1 MAKSLIRK
9 GFQEKSLVARILID
23 TSRLFEDKYKYEPAR
38 RTCVWPLN
46 LELPDPMI
54 ASVANSKLL
63 RLRRLKWLTSGVLR
77 AE

>member
-1 MAKSLIRK
+1 M
-9 GFQEKSLVARILID
+9 ARIVID
-23 TSRLFEDKYKYEPAR
+23 AKPILEHKYKYEPAE

-54 ASVANSKLL
+54 AAVVTSKLL
-63 RLRRLKWLTSGVLR
+63 RLRRRKWLTSGVLR

>member
-1 MAKSLIRK
+1 M
-9 GFQEKSLVARILID
+9 ARILID
-23 TSRLFEDKYKYEPAR
+23 GTGHFEDKYKYEPAR
-38 RTCVWPLN
+38 RTRVWPLN

-54 ASVANSKLL
+54 ASVVTSKLL

>member
-1 MAKSLIRK
+1 M
-9 GFQEKSLVARILID
+9 ARILID
-23 TSRLFEDKYKYEPAR
+23 GTGHFEDKYKYEPAE

-54 ASVANSKLL
+54 ASVVTSKLL